1 MPLNIIVIDD
11 SPLQLLMSS
20 KLIQQNKRLKLLGA
34 FTNPFLGL
42 RAVNTMDVD
51 IVLLD
56 VEMPEIDGF
65 SLKKMFK
72 KPVEVI
78 MNSTRPIFELQAYSQ
93 GAIDFIKKP
102 LDSKRLDSAVSKLI
116 QEVTVFEDQEKVFT
130 ALAS

>member
-11 SPLQLLMSS
+11 SPMQLLISS

-42 RAVNTMDVD
+42 KAIHTMNVD

-65 SLKKMFK
+65 SLKRMFK
-72 KPVEVI
+72 KPVGVI

-102 LDSKRLDSAVSKLI
+102 LSTEQLDSSISK
-116 QEVTVFEDQEKVFT
+116 VMHEDSFFRDQKKVRV

>member
-1 MPLNIIVIDD
+1 MQLNIIVIDD
-11 SPLQLLMSS
+11 SPMQLLMSS
-20 KLIQQNKRLKLLGA
+20 KLIQQDGRLNLLGA

-72 KPVEVI
+72 KQVEVI
-78 MNSTRPIFELQAYSQ
+78 MNSTKPIFEFRAYSQ
-93 GAIDFIKKP
+93 GAVDFINKP
-102 LDSKRLDSAVSKLI
+102 LSAKRLDSSVSKI
-116 QEVTVFEDQEKVFT
+116 SEKITFFRDQERVRT
-130 ALAS
+130 AIAS

>member
-1 MPLNIIVIDD
+1 MLLNIIVIDD
-11 SPLQLLMSS
+11 SPMQLLMSS

-93 GAIDFIKKP
+93 GAIDFINKP
-102 LDSKRLDSAVSKLI
+102 LNGKRLDSAVSKLV
-116 QEVTVFEDQEKVFT
+116 QEVTVFGDPEKVCT

>member
-11 SPLQLLMSS
+11 SPVQLLMSS

-93 GAIDFIKKP
+93 GAIDFISKP
-102 LDSKRLDSAVSKLI
+102 VNSKRLDSAVSKVI
-116 QEVTVFEDQEKVFT
+116 QEVTFFKDQEKVCA
-130 ALAS
+130 ALAG

>member
-11 SPLQLLMSS
+11 SPMQLLMSS

-42 RAVNTMDVD
+42 KAVNTMDVD

-65 SLKKMFK
+65 SLQKMFK

-78 MNSTRPIFELQAYSQ
+78 MNSTRPIFELQSYSQ
-93 GAIDFIKKP
+93 GAIDFINKP
-102 LDSKRLDSAVSKLI
+102 LDRRRLDSAVSKLI
-116 QEVTVFEDQEKVFT
+116 QGVTVFKDQEKVCT